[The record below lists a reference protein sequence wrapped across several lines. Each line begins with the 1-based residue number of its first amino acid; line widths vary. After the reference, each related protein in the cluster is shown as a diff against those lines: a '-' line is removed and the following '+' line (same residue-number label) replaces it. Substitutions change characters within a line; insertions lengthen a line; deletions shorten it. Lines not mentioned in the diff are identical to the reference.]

1 LVCSDRPA
9 PILHRNHN
17 WRLRFYDPAGGYDRT
32 ILRIMAMVSCSAS
45 DRPSSNWRVLCSPHE
60 LSTKTKAACQFF
72 DALPMRSR
80 FIGLWLCLI
89 ASWCSDSDSNSDSDS
104 SLSRS
109 TGCKDSGLRTE
120 ERESAECP
128 AAGPQQRTKDRDE
141 PISIS
146 IPLPSSCAKITQNVS
161 KLEQLSWAA
170 LRGAPSGG
178 GWRTTVDCSC
188 LGLPWSSVLR
198 GYRTYRLLSFY
209 LEPTGTTIRTL
220 QEELLK
226 GFP

>member
-1 LVCSDRPA
+1 MRWSV
-9 PILHRNHN
+9 
-17 WRLRFYDPAGGYDRT
+17 LRCFGA
-32 ILRIMAMVSCSAS
+32 
-45 DRPSSNWRVLCSPHE
+45 
-60 LSTKTKAACQFF
+60 
-72 DALPMRSR
+72 
-80 FIGLWLCLI
+80 
-89 ASWCSDSDSNSDSDS
+89 
-104 SLSRS
+104 SLSVSALCIFHIGNYIITARVP
-109 TGCKDSGLRTE
+109 
-120 ERESAECP
+120 SAECP

-178 GWRTTVDCSC
+178 GWRATVDCSC